1 VSGSWVEISFL
12 RQAKF
17 PYESVISG
25 SFDDK
30 PSPWSRNSTHDQKCH
45 SILLLLLLHF
55 TARLE
60 SPHLFGPSG
69 RSRIAPAASSGDFRG
84 PDGPIEMNFSRVWPR
99 RCLYGLPGGKFC
111 APSRKEGAE
120 QDIYRKD
127 QDAGVPNPRG
137 LHIWRTP
144 GFSRNGC
151 QLSQVLDH
159 KVSVGFPLMT
169 GAN

>member
-30 PSPWSRNSTHDQKCH
+30 PSPWSRNSTHDQKCQ

-84 PDGPIEMNFSRVWPR
+84 PDGPIEMNFSRVWAR

-120 QDIYRKD
+120 QDIEKIRTRACPILGGSTFGAGPALAGT
-127 QDAGVPNPRG
+127 DAN
-137 LHIWRTP
+137 LAKCWTTK
-144 GFSRNGC
+144 
-151 QLSQVLDH
+151 SQ
-159 KVSVGFPLMT
+159 SAFP
-169 GAN
+169 